1 MTSTT
6 TASGP
11 FDDVGTSTHNWS
23 MVSDVTAQ
31 NRARTGT
38 APALIRFRGVLYLF
52 YRGTSDDGTVYYCTS
67 RNGSRWSGRIRLIE
81 RPREARA
88 AAEVVPIVFRD
99 VLYAFFRD
107 RADPGVIKVCS
118 TADGQ
123 EWSALSTIT
132 TEAAR
137 SSSRPVPVEYGGSLY
152 VFYRGDSAT
161 RGLRICANSTG
172 SGWTAPVD
180 LEHMTGTMADAP
192 VPVVH
197 GDRLVVAF
205 RPGQSPSILLTL
217 VSDDGAGW
225 RYGGTITA
233 TSFDTATNPALI
245 SYWGMLYAF
254 YTDQVDEG
262 TLLVTQSIDGLT
274 WYGWRSINGHN
285 RSRETPVPAVHD
297 DRLFLFFRDES
308 DPTLINV
315 CTKNDNDS
323 WNRHTSISARNR
335 AAPDGAL
342 QVVADEFG
350 IDVAYR
356 ATDHDG
362 TGLATFHATAPQP
375 WSARL
380 TDVPAAVAAVSTTGV
395 FKHCV
400 VGDVTQNAYDRI
412 RSIVPYRDW
421 FLLPRHRGLESRGQ
435 MDIADR
441 DREREARVVTLPEE
455 GLNHPGGGQVIGD
468 YFALSLEGTARHH
481 GCVRFYDLAALT
493 DTTEPALLDLR
504 VDLGRAANAV
514 GITDVGSGADRH
526 YVLAVYGEGEVSVY
540 ESNPVPL
547 GDPRCGFTFRFSCRT
562 SAEPAPDH
570 ISLLTDVH
578 GDVWLVGLGSHESA
592 EPTESSPSIDF
603 EDWVTLYKLDLQAHR
618 MAIWSR
624 EQVRVQA
631 PERFLIHFRFGAG
644 LEVIDA
650 GAIRLFASDRNVDSV
665 NRSWRLSYNEFGP
678 RA

>member
-6 TASGP
+6 TVSGP
-11 FDDVGTSTHNWS
+11 FDDVGTSTQNWS
-23 MVSDVTAQ
+23 VVSDVTAQ
-31 NRARTGT
+31 NRARTGA
-38 APALIRFRGVLYLF
+38 APALIRFHGVLYLF
-52 YRGTSDDGTVYYCTS
+52 YRGTSDRGTVFYCTS
-67 RNGSRWSGRIRLIE
+67 RDGSRWSARIRMIE
-81 RPREARA
+81 RPGEAQA
-88 AAEVVPIVFRD
+88 AAEVVPIVFQDALFVFLRD
-99 VLYAFFRD
+99 K
-107 RADPGVIKVCS
+107 ADPGVIKVCH
-118 TADGQ
+118 TVDGQ
-123 EWSALSTIT
+123 DWSPLSTIT

-137 SSSRPVPVEYGGSLY
+137 SSSGPVPVEYGGSLY

-161 RGLRICANSTG
+161 RGLRICVSSTG
-172 SGWTAPVD
+172 SAWTAPLD

-205 RPGQSPSILLTL
+205 RPGQSPATLLTL
-217 VSDDGAGW
+217 VNDNSADW
-225 RYGGTITA
+225 RYGGTITS
-233 TSFDTATNPALI
+233 TSFDTATNPALF

-262 TLLVTQSIDGLT
+262 TLLVTQSIDGLA

-285 RSRETPVPAVHD
+285 RSRETPVPALHD

-323 WNRHTSISARNR
+323 WNRYTSISARNH
-335 AAPDGAL
+335 AAADGAL

-350 IDVAYR
+350 IDVGYR
-356 ATDHDG
+356 STDHDG
-362 TGLATFHATAPQP
+362 TGLATFHATGPAW
-375 WSARL
+375 WSPRL
-380 TDVPAAVAAVSTTGV
+380 IDVPATVARVSPTGV

-400 VGDVTQNAYDRI
+400 VGDVAQNTYDRI
-412 RSIVPYRDW
+412 RAILPYRDW
-421 FLLPRHRGLESRGQ
+421 FLLPRHRALEARGQ

-441 DREREARVVTLPEE
+441 DRDREARVVTLPED

-468 YFALSLEGTARHH
+468 YLALSLEGTAGRH

-493 DTTEPALLDLR
+493 DTTEPTLLDLR
-504 VDLGRAANAV
+504 VDVERAVNAV
-514 GITDVGSGADRH
+514 GITDVGSGAGRH

-540 ESNPVPL
+540 ESNPLPL
-547 GDPRCGFTFRFSCRT
+547 VDPRCRFTFRFSCRT
-562 SAEPAPDH
+562 TGEPAPDH

-578 GDVWLVGLGSHESA
+578 GDVWLLGLGSHESA
-592 EPTESSPSIDF
+592 EPTKSSPIRF
-603 EDWVTLYKLDLQAHR
+603 EDWVTLYKLDLPGRR
-618 MAIWSR
+618 MALWSR

-644 LEVIDA
+644 LEVIDP
-650 GAIRLFASDRNVDSV
+650 GSMRLFASDRNVDSG
-665 NRSWRLSYNEFGP
+665 NRNWRLAYNEFGP